1 MKILNRLFLAV
12 FLLISVPSFANDGFA
27 VIDMRV
33 AVLST
38 QQAQD
43 TFKAL

>member
-1 MKILNRLFLAV
+1 MKNLNKLFLAA
-12 FLLISVPSFANDGFA
+12 FLLISVPSFANDGMG

-43 TFKAL
+43 TF